1 MRSGFWVP
9 LLTELTM
16 VRMQIRYMMHL
27 SNLSGPAST
36 TLALLGSSLSAKH
49 DAFRNRKLLREKI
62 REKKDE
68 KVPAGYQWQGK

>member
-1 MRSGFWVP
+1 
-9 LLTELTM
+9 
-16 VRMQIRYMMHL
+16 MMHL

-62 REKKDE
+62 REKKNE

>member
-1 MRSGFWVP
+1 VP

-36 TLALLGSSLSAKH
+36 TLTLLGSSLSAKH
-49 DAFRNRKLLREKI
+49 DAFWNRKLRERKF
-62 REKKDE
+62 EKRRMKRYQQDING
-68 KVPAGYQWQGK
+68 KVNNDLD